1 MNEDAMMGNLYQRFP
16 VTLERGRG
24 VRVWDTDGKEYL
36 DFMGGYGVALVGHHN
51 ERVVAAIK
59 KQVDN
64 IITVHS
70 SLYSNVRRDFL
81 EKIIS
86 LAPPKLE
93 QVHMNNSG
101 AESIEA
107 AIKFARKFTGKSGIV
122 AMRGSYHGKSM
133 GALSLTFAPKYRKPF
148 EPLLEGVSFA
158 KFGDIESLQET
169 ITENTGMVILEP
181 IQGESGIHVAPDGF
195 LQNVRKVC
203 DEKNVLL
210 VFDEI
215 QAGLGRTGK
224 MWACEHWNTA
234 PDILCLAKGIAGG
247 VPMGVTLARADIVS
261 SISKGEHSST
271 FGGNPLACAAGY
283 ATLEALTSD
292 GLVDNAARVGA
303 ELFAGLEKI
312 AQKRSIVRKV
322 RGRGLMIGIEL
333 KVEVRDIL
341 FEGIKR
347 GVLLLYSGRNTLRLL
362 PPLVVSS
369 EEVAKVLGVIDEL
382 LASEEK
388 KHASTQ

>member
-1 MNEDAMMGNLYQRFP
+1 MTEDSMMGNLYQRFP
-16 VTLERGRG
+16 VTIERGQG
-24 VRVWDTDGKEYL
+24 MQVWDTEGKEYL
-36 DFMGGYGVALVGHHN
+36 DFMGGYGVALVGHCN
-51 ERVVAAIK
+51 KRVVDAIK
-59 KQVDN
+59 NQAEK

-70 SLYSNVRRDFL
+70 SLYSKIREEFL

-86 LAPPKLE
+86 LAPEKLE

-133 GALSLTFAPKYRKPF
+133 GALSITFSPKYRKPF
-148 EPLLEGVSFA
+148 EPLLEGVEFT
-158 KFGDIESLQET
+158 KFGDIESLREI
-169 ITENTGMVILEP
+169 ITKDTGMIILEP
-181 IQGESGIHVAPDGF
+181 IQGESGIHVAPNGF
-195 LQNVRKVC
+195 LQNVRKLC
-203 DEKNVLL
+203 DEQDIVL

-224 MWACEHWNTA
+224 MWSSEHWDTT
-234 PDILCLAKGIAGG
+234 PDIMCLAKGIAGG

-271 FGGNPLACAAGY
+271 FGGNPLACAAGI

-292 GLVDNAARVGA
+292 RLVSNAASNGA
-303 ELFAGLEKI
+303 LLKKGLEKL
-312 AQKRSIVRKV
+312 AQDHEIIREV
-322 RGRGLMIGIEL
+322 RGMGFMIGIEL
-333 KVEVRDIL
+333 KVDVRNIL
-341 FEGIKR
+341 YDGIKQ

-362 PPLVVSS
+362 PPLVASS
-369 EEVAKVLGVIDEL
+369 ADVAKVLGVLEKL
-382 LASEEK
+382 FNEEK
-388 KHASTQ
+388 KRHENS